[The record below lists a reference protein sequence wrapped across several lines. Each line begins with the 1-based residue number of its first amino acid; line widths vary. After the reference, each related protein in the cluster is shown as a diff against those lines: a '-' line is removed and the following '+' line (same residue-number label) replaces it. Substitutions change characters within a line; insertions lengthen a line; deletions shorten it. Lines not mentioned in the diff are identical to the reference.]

1 MNKEFAIL
9 PEPYNNYEI
18 NRLGEVFNI
27 KTCRRMGWWLNKEGY
42 KYITL
47 YSNGKKQ
54 NKNIHRLLAITFIPN
69 PYQLPIVDHI
79 NRKKLD
85 NDIENL
91 RWCSISENNIN
102 TDPERFK
109 YGTPGVTDS
118 KCKTKF
124 NVNLYRGGKK
134 KWLGCY
140 ALLDE
145 AIEVYKTGVR
155 DWIDDNKTTVI
166 F

>member
-1 MNKEFAIL
+1 MNKEFNIL

-27 KTCRRMGWWLNKEGY
+27 KTCRRLGWWKNKEGY

-91 RWCSISENNIN
+91 RWCSISEWNAGRN
-102 TDPERFK
+102 R
-109 YGTPGVTDS
+109 
-118 KCKTKF
+118 
-124 NVNLYRGGKK
+124 L
-134 KWLGCY
+134 
-140 ALLDE
+140 
-145 AIEVYKTGVR
+145 
-155 DWIDDNKTTVI
+155 
-166 F
+166 

>member
-27 KTCRRMGWWLNKEGY
+27 KTCRRLGWWKNKEGY

-54 NKNIHRLLAITFIPN
+54 N
-69 PYQLPIVDHI
+69 
-79 NRKKLD
+79 
-85 NDIENL
+85 
-91 RWCSISENNIN
+91 N